1 MTNFLYKTQ
10 EYFLVLLET
19 TASIINF
26 RENIYSKNTAKCR
39 LSMKSRNLTPTFK
52 SLCPKPVV
60 SGSKFAKKAHLTYA
74 KSMSVST
81 FKQFKKKKKHLPS

>member
-1 MTNFLYKTQ
+1 M
-10 EYFLVLLET
+10 LLET

-52 SLCPKPVV
+52 CV
-60 SGSKFAKKAHLTYA
+60 SQASCLWEQVRNKIPPHIRKINVGFNFQAIE
-74 KSMSVST
+74 
-81 FKQFKKKKKHLPS
+81 KKKKKLSVLV